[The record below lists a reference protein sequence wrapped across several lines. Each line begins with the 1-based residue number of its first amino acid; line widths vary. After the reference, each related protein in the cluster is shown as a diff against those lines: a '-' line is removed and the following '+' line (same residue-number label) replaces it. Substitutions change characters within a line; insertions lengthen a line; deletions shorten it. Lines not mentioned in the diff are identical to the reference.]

1 MEVFVV
7 FAFYGL
13 LGVIG
18 LAIAFAVYTRSV
30 SHRRWYECPQC
41 GERARVE
48 LMRAGNCNTC
58 GAPLRQ
64 TAGD

>member
-1 MEVFVV
+1 MEALIV
-7 FAFYGL
+7 FAIYGL
-13 LGVIG
+13 LGAIG
-18 LAIAFAVYTRSV
+18 LAIALTVYMRSV

-41 GERARVE
+41 GERMRVE
-48 LMRAGNCNTC
+48 LMRAENCNTC